1 MADRTGSDPEEL
13 TFAPNLVSVDMYDM
27 DFPDL
32 SHLRQLRA
40 DLWQWPKSRA
50 AVMVGAG
57 FSLNAEPL
65 PGVRRQFPKWQDLS
79 RAMIDELHPSEPAEA
94 RAKLSNADP
103 LRIASQYE
111 AAFDKR
117 KLDLFIRAQIPDSD
131 YVPGKLHRMLMRLP
145 WADVFTTN
153 YDTLLEKTEI
163 DKRMYQ
169 PVTEASELTT
179 AFAPRIVKLHG
190 SFASQNPFIISED
203 DYRTYPR
210 KFAPFVNSV
219 RQSLLENSLAL
230 LGFSGDD
237 PNFLEWTGWIRDE
250 LGRNHAPIY
259 LVGPLPLGTAKR
271 SLLER

>member
-1 MADRTGSDPEEL
+1 VADRTGSDPEEL

-131 YVPGKLHRMLMRLP
+131 Y
-145 WADVFTTN
+145 
-153 YDTLLEKTEI
+153 
-163 DKRMYQ
+163 
-169 PVTEASELTT
+169 
-179 AFAPRIVKLHG
+179 AP
-190 SFASQNPFIISED
+190 
-203 DYRTYPR
+203 
-210 KFAPFVNSV
+210 VNSIACSCGC
-219 RQSLLENSLAL
+219 R
-230 LGFSGDD
+230 
-237 PNFLEWTGWIRDE
+237 
-250 LGRNHAPIY
+250 
-259 LVGPLPLGTAKR
+259 GPTSSQLITTRFWRKPRLTNGCTSR
-271 SLLER
+271 SLRRAS